1 MEKIDINKYKKIFED
16 IKQEVLKSQYKAMQV
31 VNKELIFM
39 YWHIGKIIVDNSKW
53 GNKFIDNL
61 SIDLKL
67 EFPGSTGFSVRNLKY
82 MKKWQKNIQILNL
95 CNRLLHKSHGDII

>member
-1 MEKIDINKYKKIFED
+1 
-16 IKQEVLKSQYKAMQV
+16 MQV

-61 SIDLKL
+61 SMDLKL
-67 EFPGSTGFSVRNLKY
+67 EFPEVTGFSVRNLKY
-82 MKKWQKNIQILNL
+82 MKKNGRRIS
-95 CNRLLHKSHGDII
+95 RHGICATGCCTNSMGT